1 MKKTIVIG
9 SDHAGYQMKQK
20 VIQALSDQYEFI
32 DVGTNSEG
40 STDYPIYAK
49 KVGEYIQQ
57 NPGAQG
63 VLLCGNGVGITMAA
77 NKMKGIRAALGY
89 SKESAQQTRQH
100 NDANVVA
107 VGGRSPM
114 MDDPVEIVKMF
125 LETDFSDEE
134 RHVRRVNQIMELEKT
149 AVSNQ

>member
-1 MKKTIVIG
+1 MKKTVVIG
-9 SDHAGYQMKQK
+9 ADHAGYEMKERVK
-20 VIQALSDQYEFI
+20 DALRDKYELV
-32 DVGTNSEG
+32 DVGTNSEEP
-40 STDYPIYAK
+40 TDYPIYAK

-57 NPGAQG
+57 HPAAQG

-77 NKMKGIRAALGY
+77 NKMHGIRAALAY

-114 MDDPVEIVKMF
+114 LDDPVEIVRTF
-125 LETDFSDEE
+125 LETDFSGEE
-134 RHVRRVNQIMELEKT
+134 RHQRRVEQIMELENYTPILK
-149 AVSNQ
+149 